1 MQWLHEE
8 FPLSIR
14 DSVLKDSL
22 SFLIKIEDQIT
33 NWLWR
38 PYKFTLALM
47 IFHR

>member
-22 SFLIKIEDQIT
+22 LFLIKNCGSNNELIVE
-33 NWLWR
+33 
-38 PYKFTLALM
+38 AV
-47 IFHR
+47 